1 MAIAEDDQL
10 DNEFIVRRDVKG
22 QDKGGRQA
30 ALIEISIDIGGDNK
44 VFVVLDAF
52 RNCDRQS
59 FADDVSLCPVPDGR
73 FCPSSHVADR

>member
-1 MAIAEDDQL
+1 VAIAQDDQL

-30 ALIEISIDIGGDNK
+30 ALIEISIDVGGDNK
-44 VFVVLDAF
+44 VFVVLNDF

-59 FADDVSLCPVPDGR
+59 FADDVSLGPVPMAA
-73 FCPSSHVADR
+73 FPQ

>member
-1 MAIAEDDQL
+1 M

-44 VFVVLDAF
+44 VFVVLNDF

-59 FADDVSLCPVPDGR
+59 FADDVSLGIGPQTSGMKHFQQHAPIGEPWLIV
-73 FCPSSHVADR
+73 

>member
-1 MAIAEDDQL
+1 VAIAQDDQL

-44 VFVVLDAF
+44 VFVVLNDF
-52 RNCDRQS
+52 RNCDRLNLS
-59 FADDVSLCPVPDGR
+59 PMMSRSV
-73 FCPSSHVADR
+73 